1 MELLSLAVLA
11 IGGWLIWKFGRDK
24 PKPKPKAT
32 SEPTVQQDVEYL
44 RRMAGITDKT
54 PYTPLKPRPQPTVF
68 EWAEP
73 APVNSGLKY
82 LRQLCREARLDE
94 EITEGEARKLLHAFA
109 VFESDQPSS
118 HTHAKY
124 VLELLR
130 ECLADG
136 KLDKNEAHE
145 LLTAV
150 GEFADSA
157 PLPVMP
163 LGDIRP
169 TWDTPEPPTIKKER
183 LRKTAAATPLRNIS
197 LTPGQEYELTYTDS
211 TGAVSE
217 RVIQFKGLS
226 GNGRAQYLQA
236 YCTKAH
242 GYRTFRVDRVMS
254 LVDLST
260 GEVMLDA

>member
-1 MELLSLAVLA
+1 MEFLSLAVLA

-32 SEPTVQQDVEYL
+32 SETTVQQDVEYL
-44 RRMAGITDKT
+44 RRMAGISEKT
-54 PYTPLKPRPQPTVF
+54 AYTPPPTPRQPSIRL
-68 EWAEP
+68 AEP
-73 APVNSGLKY
+73 APVKSGLKY

-94 EITEGEARKLLHAFA
+94 EITEGEARKLLQAFA
-109 VFESDQPSS
+109 VFESDQPKG

-136 KLDKNEAHE
+136 KLDKNEAQE

-150 GEFADSA
+150 GEFADSVQ
-157 PLPVMP
+157 LTVMP

-169 TWDTPEPPTIKKER
+169 IPDTLEPPPVKKER
-183 LRKTAAATPLRNIS
+183 QRQSAAATPLQNVS
-197 LTPGQEYELTYTDS
+197 LTPGQDYELTYTDS
-211 TGAVSE
+211 TGMVSE
-217 RVIQFKGLS
+217 RVIQLKGLS
-226 GNGRAQYLQA
+226 GTGRTKYLEA

-260 GEVMLDA
+260 GEVMLGA